1 MDEETLPASWT
12 EKKQVKD
19 IAIGYK
25 KIKNNVY
32 GFEANEKLSNKT
44 LIIDPVPIRL
54 WGLILVSIN
63 LTKKIKNR

>member
-1 MDEETLPASWT
+1 MDETLPASWT
-12 EKKQVKD
+12 EDKTGKKTLLLD
-19 IAIGYK
+19 T

-54 WGLILVSIN
+54 WGLILVRQYKSH
-63 LTKKIKNR
+63 